1 MYLGNTW
8 KLGDQHYICFNSIV
22 FLGNSQWAVI
32 YSEEEVF
39 CNINYD
45 FETSVFNF
53 HTLLNLMLW

>member
-45 FETSVFNF
+45 FETSVF
-53 HTLLNLMLW
+53 